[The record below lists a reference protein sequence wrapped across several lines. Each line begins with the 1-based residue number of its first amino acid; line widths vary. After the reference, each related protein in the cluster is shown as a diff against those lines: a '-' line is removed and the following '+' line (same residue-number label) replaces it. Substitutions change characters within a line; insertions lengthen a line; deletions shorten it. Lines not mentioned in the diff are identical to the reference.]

1 MFFIM
6 KKIIFTEHAKDR
18 LDRRRISE
26 DSVVSAIASPD
37 FVIVRGEESEAH
49 KNIAGNLLK
58 VVYTEKER
66 FIIIITL
73 YRVNGDEAKDKV

>member
-1 MFFIM
+1 M

-18 LDRRRISE
+18 LFGRKISE
-26 DSVVSAIASPD
+26 DMVLSVIAAPD
-37 FVIVRGEESEAH
+37 FIVARGDESEAY

-66 FIIIITL
+66 FIIINTIL
-73 YRVNGDEAKDKV
+73 GEWR